1 MRYRTWGG
9 SASWG
14 VAVVALM
21 SAVAASLA
29 VVMLAPARPDPHVAA
44 QKVAAQLVGMAERCK
59 DPGGCRDSDD
69 FRDTVAEA
77 IRAALPPDARA
88 VVGLP
93 SAWPGTNA
101 PPPDNV
107 AGPGNGTSS
116 AGSGQ
121 KNDSS
126 ARDREKKGTLPT
138 PATMQSSSPAGWAGE
153 YPQVTIVSAN
163 EPVSASVGPLKGG
176 EMLGLADVSAGAWI
190 VVVSS
195 APVWPRSAALGAGL
209 AALLGAAITGLL
221 LLLLLP
227 QGPTQV
233 SVPPALGQA
242 LPSGAAAYQPDGAAA
257 CQPAPSPSDS
267 TARVLV
273 QGVADLVPDLPEA
286 ISWQVS
292 RVLRDAGIDEITPD
306 GAPFDPAS
314 HHVVGL
320 LAAPEPGLVDTVA
333 RTVRPGYALHGKT
346 LVPPRVALFADHPDA
361 AEPT

>member
-1 MRYRTWGG
+1 MRDRAWVG
-9 SASWG
+9 WG

-44 QKVAAQLVGMAERCK
+44 QKVAAQLVMGTAKYRG
-59 DPGGCRDSDD
+59 DPGACQDSGE
-69 FRDTVAEA
+69 FGVTVAEV
-77 IRAALPPDARA
+77 IRAALPPDAHA

-93 SAWPGTNA
+93 LGWCDADTQTLGGATGPASS
-101 PPPDNV
+101 PP
-107 AGPGNGTSS
+107 S
-116 AGSGQ
+116 AGSEQ

-126 ARDREKKGTLPT
+126 PRDPEEERPFLTRT
-138 PATMQSSSPAGWAGE
+138 TTQSSSPADWAGV
-153 YPQVTIVSAN
+153 YPQVKIVSADKS
-163 EPVSASVGPLKGG
+163 VSASVGPLRGG

-190 VVVSS
+190 VVVSP
-195 APVWPRSAALGAGL
+195 APAWPRSAALGAGM

-233 SVPPALGQA
+233 SVPPVLGQA

-257 CQPAPSPSDS
+257 CPPDPSPSDS

-292 RVLRDAGIDEITPD
+292 RVLREAGIDEITPD

-361 AEPT
+361 ADPT